1 MTLKLSK
8 IDDEFIIK
16 IFEECMEELG
26 EFFKINWVKNRPSI
40 IIFEDRKTLDELKG
54 SKTDD
59 WNVGFAT
66 NNKIYILDRNNFEK
80 ESCHKYSDKE
90 YKKLLKHELV
100 HLYYNIFSKGVH
112 CPRWFNEG
120 LAVFLSGQLEGKK
133 IEKFKKFLRY
143 FEKRG
148 NNLYTEG
155 GFAIKILI
163 EKFGKEKIFEL
174 IKNISSLQTEE
185 RFNLKFKEIYG
196 EKPSY
201 KFFNSKLLLLEK

>member
-8 IDDEFIIK
+8 IKDEFIDNL
-16 IFEECMEELG
+16 FEECMNELKD
-26 EFFKINWVKNRPSI
+26 FFKINWTKNRPSI
-40 IIFEDRKTLDELKG
+40 ILFEDRETLDELKG
-54 SKTDD
+54 SKTDN

-66 NNKIYILDRNNFEK
+66 NNKIYLLNRENYEK
-80 ESCHKYSDKE
+80 ESCHKYSDEE

-100 HLYYNIFSKGVH
+100 HLYYDIFSRGAH
-112 CPRWFNEG
+112 YPRWFDEG
-120 LAVFLSGQLEGKK
+120 LAVFLSGQLGNKNL
-133 IEKFKKFLRY
+133 EKFEKFLDY

-148 NNLYTEG
+148 DNLYTEG

-163 EKFGKEKIFEL
+163 ENFGQEKIFEL

-185 RFNLKFKEIYG
+185 KFNLKFKEIYG

-201 KFFNSKLLLLEK
+201 EFFNSLINNQKI